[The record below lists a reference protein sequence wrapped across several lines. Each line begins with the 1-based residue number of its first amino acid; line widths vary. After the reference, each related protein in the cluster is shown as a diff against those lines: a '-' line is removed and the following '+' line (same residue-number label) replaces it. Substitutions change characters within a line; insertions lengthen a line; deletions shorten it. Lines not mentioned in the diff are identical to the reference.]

1 MIDTAMI
8 LAAGKGTRM
17 QSTPA
22 DPPKPLTEIA
32 GQSLLM
38 RMVARLEASG
48 IKKIIINLQFV
59 TRRNLP
65 IKTLIMGQASFYLI

>member
-17 QSTPA
+17 QSAPD

-38 RMVARLEASG
+38 RMVARLE
-48 IKKIIINLQFV
+48 
-59 TRRNLP
+59 TRDR
-65 IKTLIMGQASFYLI
+65 KSVV